1 MVTRRCRPVFG
12 PSKKSWCATPSSM
25 ELWVVVTHL
34 WDLFSTY
41 SCMRVGVPGPLL
53 WASCSLTGVGW
64 WGNWRQILGMMRKQQ
79 CLQLHISDVLLMCF
93 PKIEVSSSIRDSAM
107 SFILGLL
114 LHCGRWRSSRLR
126 QQSLMMVEAT
136 RSTSNSCTCN
146 FNFLQR
152 CPCRGLDVKTP
163 LCY

>member
-1 MVTRRCRPVFG
+1 VGFLFVDWGRSVRQLASDSMDDEETAVCCSPVR
-12 PSKKSWCATPSSM
+12 SM
-25 ELWVVVTHL
+25 
-34 WDLFSTY
+34 DL
-41 SCMRVGVPGPLL
+41 
-53 WASCSLTGVGW
+53 
-64 WGNWRQILGMMRKQQ
+64 
-79 CLQLHISDVLLMCF
+79 LHISDVLLMGF
-93 PKIEVSSSIRDSAM
+93 PKIEVSSSIRDSAT